1 MLRHTLLV
9 LALVGCVLG
18 ARLPVRRLV
27 NSGHRS
33 RVGAA
38 AGRIVGGQE
47 ATSGQFP
54 YQVSLQY
61 TKLFTRSHT
70 CGGSIISTTRVL
82 TAAHCIMDT
91 GTYYAVAGEVDF
103 SSEDGTEQESQVLQ
117 QIPHPD
123 FPGGLQI
130 HPNDIA
136 VFTLSSAFSLNSYV
150 QTIPLASAGSIP
162 TAGST
167 GIASGWGATAYTE
180 APDILQWVEVTIVDF
195 PTCRQLIDDMG
206 IEDNFVVDTMVCTGP
221 VTGGISLCGGDSGG
235 PLVQDGVLI
244 GVAQWAYGMCGFEGA
259 PSGCTRVSAFIDF
272 INDNL

>member
-1 MLRHTLLV
+1 MFHHLT
-9 LALVGCVLG
+9 G

-27 NSGHRS
+27 NSGRG
-33 RVGAA
+33 RRLGAA

-47 ATSGQFP
+47 AISGQFP

-61 TKLFTRSHT
+61 TELFTRSHM

-103 SSEDGTEQESQVLQ
+103 SSEDGTEQE
-117 QIPHPD
+117 P
-123 FPGGLQI
+123 
-130 HPNDIA
+130 
-136 VFTLSSAFSLNSYV
+136 
-150 QTIPLASAGSIP
+150 
-162 TAGST
+162 
-167 GIASGWGATAYTE
+167 
-180 APDILQWVEVTIVDF
+180 
-195 PTCRQLIDDMG
+195 QLIDDLG
-206 IEDNFVVDTMVCTGP
+206 IEDNPVVDATVCTGP
-221 VTGGISLCGGDSGG
+221 VTGGIGLCGGDSGG

-244 GVAQWAYGMCGFEGA
+244 GVAQWAYSICGYEGA